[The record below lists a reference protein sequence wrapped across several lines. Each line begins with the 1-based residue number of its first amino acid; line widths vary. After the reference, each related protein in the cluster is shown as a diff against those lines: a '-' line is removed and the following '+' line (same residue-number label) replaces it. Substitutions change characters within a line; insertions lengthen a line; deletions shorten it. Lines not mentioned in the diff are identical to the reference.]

1 MLCWD
6 NSYSLL
12 RSKTIAY
19 RTWLVKPASPPPTE
33 IELLTKEEAPARATE
48 HVPPANTSHAPPC
61 PATPVCVC
69 VCVCVCARARAC
81 LVSDERKD
89 VKGCGMHDVRRMR

>member
-1 MLCWD
+1 VLCWD

-33 IELLTKEEAPARATE
+33 IELLTTDAPAAAAGE
-48 HVPPANTSHAPPC
+48 HAPPANTSHAPPC
-61 PATPVCVC
+61 PAKPVCVGVW
-69 VCVCVCARARAC
+69 VCGCA
-81 LVSDERKD
+81 VSDERKD
-89 VKGCGMHDVRRMR
+89 VKG